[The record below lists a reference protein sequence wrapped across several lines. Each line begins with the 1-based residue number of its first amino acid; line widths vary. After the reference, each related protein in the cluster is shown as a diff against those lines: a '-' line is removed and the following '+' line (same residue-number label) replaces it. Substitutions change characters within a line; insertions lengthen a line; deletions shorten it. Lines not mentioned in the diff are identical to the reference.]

1 VFSLID
7 QILST
12 VKLAVDY
19 RSFRNYLSNW
29 CVLCR
34 STLDTLD
41 TAITDSTYAGFT
53 DSEREGYRTRTSLTD
68 VVETLL

>member
-12 VKLAVDY
+12 VKLPLDY
-19 RSFRNYLSNW
+19 RSLPNYSSNW

-34 STLDTLD
+34 CTLDTLD
-41 TAITDSTYAGFT
+41 KDVVFT
-53 DSEREGYRTRTSLTD
+53 NSEREAYRTRTSLTD